1 MGTRMT
7 RQVDD
12 GGGDGVDGDDAD
24 VDGAADDD
32 HHHDDDADDHG
43 EYDHNDGDDYK
54 DDDVMM
60 RHIRLMI
67 TMVVMMRTRRMMHQD
82 NDAFG
87 AWCWTREAVPPEQG
101 VCLAPG
107 LGHGWYVN
115 NKAPKTEKDPIYTPE
130 N

>member
-67 TMVVMMRTRRMMHQD
+67 FCKYLHMLR
-82 NDAFG
+82 
-87 AWCWTREAVPPEQG
+87 VPKH
-101 VCLAPG
+101 PG
-107 LGHGWYVN
+107 CPRVGICMKN
-115 NKAPKTEKDPIYTPE
+115 P
-130 N
+130 